1 LSFDTQVILN
11 NKKYGLEFTGHFAHP
26 CCAWSFCILK
36 SHFRKRA
43 FFGIFQKQK
52 PPCGSA
58 CFLLDQWSWRESN
71 PRPGKATICF
81 LHAYPALIVGGG
93 QVADSRTTP
102 YLLCFHHQAGETI
115 RLSLN
120 CVRFLIG
127 LVQGITA
134 RETSRPNTWCR
145 D

>member
-1 LSFDTQVILN
+1 MLRMVFLFSQI
-11 NKKYGLEFTGHFAHP
+11 P
-26 CCAWSFCILK
+26 
-36 SHFRKRA
+36 FRKRA
-43 FFGIFQKQK
+43 FFGSFQKQK
-52 PPCGSA
+52 PPCGGGCSV
-58 CFLLDQWSWRESN
+58 FDQWSWRESN

-81 LHAYPALIVGGG
+81 LHAYPALIVGSD

-102 YLLCFHHQAGETI
+102 YLLYFHRQAGETI

-120 CVRFLIG
+120 CVRLLIG

-134 RETSRPNTWCR
+134 REASRPGTLCQ